1 MGGEEVGLQGA
12 GSRALSIEDPAL
24 VLASLDSSLSRDANN
39 TI

>member
-12 GSRALSIEDPAL
+12 GSCALNVKDPAL
-24 VLASLDSSLSRDANN
+24 VLASLDSSLSREGND